1 MTSLVVMS
9 SNQQSQNFL
18 NLVHPDH
25 MLSGGTILEY
35 LSEMNIL
42 GDMVVQWIEALRQE
56 GPGLLTKISLC
67 VIERC
72 VCVL

>member
-1 MTSLVVMS
+1 
-9 SNQQSQNFL
+9 
-18 NLVHPDH
+18 

-56 GPGLLTKISLC
+56 GPGLLTKFSLC

-72 VCVL
+72 VCPVMGWRHLQSVFVPLPR